1 MWEIRVGC
9 VEIRIFQIC
18 ERWESFPRDLGLCW
32 GRCWDNRDQFFH
44 GKGKGAVPGAAGKKK
59 KYLPAPTLI
68 FWELRGGQSQQKAP
82 CRTCTAEIP
91 AQPFQWTPGMGGIS
105 WIKALG
111 ELLGI
116 TTPQKKIPNLQRC
129 WKGSRGA
136 ENVLRFVGWGW
147 RGLKKN
153 RG

>member
-1 MWEIRVGC
+1 MGIVPRETWDCVGGDAG
-9 VEIRIFQIC
+9 ITGIGF
-18 ERWESFPRDLGLCW
+18 SM
-32 GRCWDNRDQFFH
+32 
-44 GKGKGAVPGAAGKKK
+44 GKEKELSLVLQEKKK
-59 KYLPAPTLI
+59 KSLPAPTLI

-116 TTPQKKIPNLQRC
+116 TTPPKKIPNLQRC

-136 ENVLRFVGWGW
+136 ENVLWFVGWGW